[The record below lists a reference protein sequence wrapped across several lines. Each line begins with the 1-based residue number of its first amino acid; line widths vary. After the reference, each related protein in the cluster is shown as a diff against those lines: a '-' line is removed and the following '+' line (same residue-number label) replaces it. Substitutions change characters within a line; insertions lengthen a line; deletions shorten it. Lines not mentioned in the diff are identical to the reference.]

1 MNLENELRAA
11 LGRRDPPPGFAERV
25 LARARPAARARRMYW
40 VAAWAVAA
48 GLLVAAGLQYE
59 RHQRGERA
67 KEQVLLALRVA
78 GQELSA
84 AREKVYR
91 VQVTKTIMENR

>member
-1 MNLENELRAA
+1 MNLEDELRAA
-11 LGRRDPPPGFAERV
+11 LARREPPPGFAERV
-25 LARARPAARARRMYW
+25 LARARPAARARRMYS

-59 RHQRGERA
+59 RHRRGEHA

-78 GQELSA
+78 GQELHA
-84 AREKVYR
+84 AREKVR
-91 VQVTKTIMENR
+91 QLSQTTMEKR